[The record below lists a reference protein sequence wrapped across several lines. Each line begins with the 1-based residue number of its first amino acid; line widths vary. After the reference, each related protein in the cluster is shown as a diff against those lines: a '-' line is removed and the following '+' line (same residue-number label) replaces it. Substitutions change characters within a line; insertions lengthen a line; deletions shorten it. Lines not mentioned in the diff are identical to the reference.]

1 MKKGTTKER
10 IVEEASRL
18 FAKKGYEA
26 VNVEAIAQAVGIK
39 APSLY
44 KHYRNKQELFDAV
57 VAEMNSRYEAT
68 MSAFQMDGY
77 EGEADAPLFAEKTEE
92 QLVVIGIQ
100 FFMFFL
106 HDDYASNFRKLLTIE
121 QFQNPRLAA
130 LFTQQYTDKPLAYQ
144 EKLFTLLIEA
154 DVLRD
159 CDPKIMALHF
169 YAPIQLL
176 LTLCD
181 RQPER
186 EPEALRTLE
195 QHIRQFYTLYQK
207 GTDAHE

>member
-26 VNVEAIAQAVGIK
+26 VNVEVIAQAVGIK

-57 VAEMNSRYEAT
+57 VVEMNSHYEAT

-106 HDDYASNFRKLLTIE
+106 HDDYVSNFRKLLTIE

-154 DVLRD
+154 DVLRKY
-159 CDPKIMALHF
+159 DPKIMALHF

-186 EPEALRTLE
+186 EPEALRTVE

-207 GTDAHE
+207 GTNAHE